1 MIDSKSIWGHFL
13 AGKPFVKKDG
23 TQLTLQ
29 FSPASIQSQLCIDE
43 PHRLLLGYTRTLL
56 GFLLF
61 VPSPR
66 NITMIGLGGGSLP
79 KYCYNTLPDANIAV
93 VEINEDVIALRD
105 TFMVPPDDERFAVHC
120 ADGAEYISE
129 KTNAQKSATQDVI
142 IVDGFDVG
150 GQAPTLCTEAF
161 YQDCYRALADNGV
174 MAVNLSENAKQHAT
188 FIHRMRR
195 CFPDA
200 VMVVTAEDCTNKV
213 VFAIKKGGAINEK
226 TLLAQA
232 TKLDKLHPVS
242 FRQIVERMAINHH
255 NKLSAS

>member
-1 MIDSKSIWGHFL
+1 MIDNKSIWEHFL

-23 TQLTLQ
+23 AQLTLQ

-61 VPSPR
+61 VPEPR

-79 KYCYNTLPDANIAV
+79 KYCYNTVSNANITV
-93 VEINEDVIALRD
+93 VEINADVIALRD
-105 TFMVPPDDERFAVHC
+105 TFMVPPDDERFSVHC
-120 ADGAEYISE
+120 ADGAVFISSKIGTE
-129 KTNAQKSATQDVI
+129 DVI

-150 GQAPTLCTEAF
+150 GQAPTLCTEKF

-174 MAVNLSENAKQHAT
+174 MAVNLSENSKQHST

-200 VMVVTAEDCTNKV
+200 VIVVTAEDCTNKV
-213 VFAIKKGGAINEK
+213 VFAIKKDGDVNEK
-226 TLLAQA
+226 LLLTQA

-242 FRQIVERMAINHH
+242 FRQIVERMAVNRH
-255 NKLSAS
+255 NKLSTS

>member
-1 MIDSKSIWGHFL
+1 MIDSKSIWEHFL

-23 TQLTLQ
+23 AQLTLQ

-61 VPSPR
+61 VPEPR

-79 KYCYNTLPDANIAV
+79 KYCYNTLPNANITV
-93 VEINEDVIALRD
+93 VEINADVIALRD
-105 TFMVPPDDERFAVHC
+105 TFVVPPDDERFSVHC
-120 ADGAEYISE
+120 ADGAAFIGSKIGTE
-129 KTNAQKSATQDVI
+129 DVI

-150 GQAPTLCTEAF
+150 GQAPTLCTEIF

-174 MAVNLSENAKQHAT
+174 MAVNLSENSKQHST

-195 CFPDA
+195 CFPD
-200 VMVVTAEDCTNKV
+200 VVIVVTAEDCTNKV
-213 VFAIKKGGAINEK
+213 VFAIKKGSALNEK
-226 TLLAQA
+226 FLLTQA
-232 TKLDKLHPVS
+232 AKLDKLHPVS
-242 FRQIVERMAINHH
+242 FRQIVERMAVNRH
-255 NKLSAS
+255 NKLSIS